1 MDLQVPARVV
11 AHPTQADMVLTVRGQ
26 VKRQPKELRFMIE
39 QGLPLHS
46 LRSDT
51 MMQMSKFLREQM
63 ADAFPEDRAA
73 LTEVE
78 EAIEQV
84 ITQQQAV
91 ELAPQRPRIRRMQHE
106 MVKRYGLVSK
116 SEGDDPFR
124 HLVVYPGR

>member
-1 MDLQVPARVV
+1 
-11 AHPTQADMVLTVRGQ
+11 
-26 VKRQPKELRFMIE
+26 VKRQPKELRFMVE
-39 QGLPLHS
+39 QGLPLHA

-51 MMQMSKFLREQM
+51 MMQMSKFLREQF

-84 ITQQQAV
+84 LTQQQPI

-106 MVKRYGLVSK
+106 LVKRYGLVSK
-116 SEGDDPFR
+116 SEGNDPFR
-124 HLVVYPGR
+124 RLVVYPGR

>member
-26 VKRQPKELRFMIE
+26 IKRQPKELRLMVE

-51 MMQMSKFLREQM
+51 MMQMSKFLREQL

-84 ITQQQAV
+84 LTQQQPV
-91 ELAPQRPRIRRMQHE
+91 ELAPQRPRVRRMQHE

-124 HLVVYPGR
+124 RLVVYPGR